1 MDHSLC
7 LVLDNLDALPNRDDT
22 AVEDLEKDG
31 RICNYY
37 VGFLKKLSLS
47 IGHQRIRNGQ
57 DKLLL

>member
-1 MDHSLC
+1 MDHSLG
-7 LVLDNLDALPNRDDT
+7 LVLDDLDALPYRDDT

-31 RICNYY
+31 RISYDQ

-47 IGHQRIRNGQ
+47 IGYQRIRNGQ